1 MRKPIILIL
10 AALII
15 LFPPYW
21 NSGIW
26 TDDFG
31 WVFLFD
37 DYSWS
42 TPVLSLRFF
51 LGDFSLLVFLAE
63 LAAVVAANM
72 IWKRSERARA
82 ADGAVAAM
90 PVAASTHQAD
100 VAEELAKLNRLRQ
113 DGALSADEFAAQK
126 ARLMAPSAETQATT
140 SMAQGE
146 FPSVRIAN
154 AVQVLR
160 DAGIPESQIIAPAH
174 RWAWREGKAL
184 PPIPYI
190 AAEPRYAAVL
200 FGLAGIV
207 YSLLMSLFGYGGSFS
222 KFVIMAAV
230 FGGLMWLAFVLFSN
244 WLIAKR
250 NLPRWQDIPG

>member
-63 LAAVVAANM
+63 LAAVVAAS
-72 IWKRSERARA
+72 RSC
-82 ADGAVAAM
+82 
-90 PVAASTHQAD
+90 
-100 VAEELAKLNRLRQ
+100 
-113 DGALSADEFAAQK
+113 
-126 ARLMAPSAETQATT
+126 
-140 SMAQGE
+140 
-146 FPSVRIAN
+146 
-154 AVQVLR
+154 
-160 DAGIPESQIIAPAH
+160 
-174 RWAWREGKAL
+174 
-184 PPIPYI
+184 
-190 AAEPRYAAVL
+190 
-200 FGLAGIV
+200 
-207 YSLLMSLFGYGGSFS
+207 
-222 KFVIMAAV
+222 
-230 FGGLMWLAFVLFSN
+230 
-244 WLIAKR
+244 
-250 NLPRWQDIPG
+250 